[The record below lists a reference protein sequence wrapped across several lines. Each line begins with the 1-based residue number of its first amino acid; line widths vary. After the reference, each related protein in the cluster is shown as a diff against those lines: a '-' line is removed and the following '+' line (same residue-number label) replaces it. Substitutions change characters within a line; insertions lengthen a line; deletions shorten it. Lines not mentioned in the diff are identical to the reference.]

1 MKTTTRE
8 VTAEC
13 LCIGDELLIG
23 QTINTNAAW
32 MGEAVGLSGFRPV
45 RTRVVGDDEADIL
58 DALGTARADVVLV
71 TGGLGPTKDDIT
83 KRCLCRFFGTRLVRH
98 PEVEA
103 HIVELFERRGLEP
116 RHVKEA
122 DLRQALLPESC
133 IPMPNAVGTAS
144 GMWFER
150 EGRVYVSMPGVP
162 YEMQAILRD
171 HVLPRLRERFSPPSI
186 VHRTIRTAGIGET
199 PLSERIAAWEEGL
212 AADGIRL
219 AYLPSPGQV
228 KLRLSRYANAD
239 PVAAKAAVDRQAQA
253 LYGLI
258 PGLIYGEGGQELEE
272 VIGIRLK
279 AAGQTLAVAESC
291 TGGHV
296 SHLITSVPGS
306 SAYFLGGVVSYANEV
321 KRKELDVPEA
331 LLREHGAVS
340 RPVAERMAEGV
351 RAALG
356 SDWGLS
362 TTGVAGPDGGTPETP
377 VGLVWMAVAGPRGTV
392 AAQSLFAGT
401 RSLVIQRAT
410 VTALDLLRRSL

>member
-1 MKTTTRE
+1 MKNTMRE

-32 MGEAVGLSGFRPV
+32 MGEALGLSGFRPV

-103 HIVELFERRGLEP
+103 HIVELFGRRGLEP

-133 IPMPNAVGTAS
+133 IPMPNALGTAS

-171 HVLPRLRERFSPPSI
+171 QVLPRLRERFNPASI

-258 PGLIYGEGGQELEE
+258 PGLIYGEGEQEMEE

-279 AAGQTLAVAESC
+279 SAGQTLAVAESC

-351 RAALG
+351 REALG

-401 RSLVIQRAT
+401 RSLVIRRAT

>member
-133 IPMPNAVGTAS
+133 IPMPNALGTAS